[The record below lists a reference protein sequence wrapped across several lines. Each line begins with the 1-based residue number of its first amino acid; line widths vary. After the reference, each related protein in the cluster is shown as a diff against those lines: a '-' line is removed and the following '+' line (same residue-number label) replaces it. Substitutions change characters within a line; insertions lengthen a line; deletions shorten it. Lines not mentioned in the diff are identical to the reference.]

1 MAYTTIDNPEEYFKC
16 VQYTGNS
23 SEPRNIDVGFQAD
36 ISWIKDG
43 TVAYHHRFFDSS
55 RGGAPL
61 YPNTDITE
69 DSANDGP
76 ELDYSSP
83 YSNGFKIIDNPDG
96 TTNSYGVNQNSSIM
110 TSWNWKCN
118 GGTTSTNTDGDI
130 NSTVQVNQDA
140 GLSIVLYSP
149 SNTTSRNIGHG
160 LGSTPDF
167 IAVRNRTR
175 AETWRTRWTR
185 KGQGGM
191 AWNEEYP
198 HNTSTTSL
206 FTGATSTTFGVG
218 TDFAVNGNYSYV
230 AHCWKAIPGFS
241 MFGDYYGNGGTSSGT
256 YVHTG
261 FKPAMVIIKSVE
273 TGTSNMIMDNQRS
286 AHNVVASRF
295 KTNETDVPA
304 TNLNIMDFRSTGF
317 QLRVND
323 SSFNTNGHQYMY
335 FAFAERPT
343 VTSSGA
349 PTCAQ

>member
-1 MAYTTIDNPEEYFKC
+1 M
-16 VQYTGNS
+16 
-23 SEPRNIDVGFQAD
+23 
-36 ISWIKDG
+36 KDG
-43 TVAYHHRFFDSS
+43 GTAYHHRFFDSS

-61 YPNTDITE
+61 YVNNDSVE
-69 DSANDGP
+69 DGHNDGP
-76 ELDYSSP
+76 ELDFSSP
-83 YSNGFKIIDNPDG
+83 YTNGFKIVDNPDG
-96 TTNSYGVNQNSSIM
+96 TTNSYGVNQNGNIM

-118 GGTTSTNTDGDI
+118 GGTTSTNTAGDI

-149 SNTTSRNIGHG
+149 SNTTARNIGHG

-185 KGQGGM
+185 KGGGGM

-198 HNTSTTSL
+198 HNTSNTSL
-206 FTGATSTTFGVG
+206 VTGATSTTFGVG

-241 MFGDYYGNGGTSSGT
+241 MFGDYYGNGQTSSGT
-256 YVHTG
+256 FVHTG

-273 TGTSNMIMDNQRS
+273 TGTSNMIMDNQRF
-286 AHNVVASRF
+286 AHNPVASRF
-295 KTNETDVPA
+295 KTNEPDVPA
-304 TNLNIMDFRSTGF
+304 TNLNIMSFLSTGF
-317 QLRVND
+317 QLRIND

-343 VTSSGA
+343 VTSSGV
-349 PTCAQ
+349 PTCAH